1 MPHFMLPRGAGRGRR
16 GVLWTAFALMLL
28 GACGRGDQASR
39 TVAAGLQDSLPLP
52 SERLIQLAADA
63 EARLDTGSRVRSG
76 ARPCGTLGGTPSLA
90 CELELTVRFD
100 TDSFPMD
107 RIPGGFVVL
116 AIVRNLG
123 DSTDAYTGIPGGV
136 TAYTLIAQ
144 GGPQR
149 TSAWYYHIDQAQR
162 RAIAIRR
169 MTYRAC
175 PQPHADA
182 GQVRAAFRA
191 CPATAGVLADTT
203 RAPEPTWW
211 ECSAGCCDIE
221 Q

>member
-1 MPHFMLPRGAGRGRR
+1 M
-16 GVLWTAFALMLL
+16 LWTAFALMLL
-28 GACGRGDQASR
+28 GACGRGDQGARSAAA
-39 TVAAGLQDSLPLP
+39 VAQDSLPLP
-52 SERLIQLAADA
+52 SARLIQLAADA
-63 EARLDTGSRVRSG
+63 EARLDSSTRVRSG
-76 ARPCGTLGGTPSLA
+76 ARPCGATGSAPSLA

-116 AIVRNLG
+116 AVVRNLG
-123 DSTDAYTGIPGGV
+123 DSTDAFTGIPGGV
-136 TAYTLIAQ
+136 TAYTLIEQ

-175 PQPHADA
+175 PQPHADT

-191 CPATAGVLADTT
+191 CPATAGALADTT
-203 RAPEPTWW
+203 GGARPTWW
-211 ECSAGCCDIE
+211 TCESGCCDIE
-221 Q
+221 R